1 MRAAGLAAAVAVLA
15 LGPALGLAGRGH
27 GLALF
32 VYALVVAGLG
42 LLLLV
47 DRLARALPRK
57 TFSWSPRSP
66 ARKNEQPVAQLERI
80 ERSLSAA
87 SWNESH
93 LLESM
98 RPLVR
103 EIVAARLRRH
113 HRVDLDRSPERAH
126 TIVGDGYAWSL
137 VRPDRKA
144 PLGAGADG
152 WSRNELD
159 GLLDE
164 LEGL

>member
-1 MRAAGLAAAVAVLA
+1 MRAVALVTVLA
-15 LGPALGLAGRGH
+15 VVALAPALGLAGQGH

-32 VYALVVAGLG
+32 VYALFVAGLG
-42 LLLLV
+42 LALLI

-57 TFSWSPRSP
+57 TFFWPSRSP
-66 ARKNEQPVAQLERI
+66 ARDNEQPIAQLERI
-80 ERSLSAA
+80 ERALSAA

-103 EIVAARLRRH
+103 EIVVARLRRH
-113 HRVDLDRSPERAH
+113 HRVDLDRSPDRAH
-126 TIVGDGYAWSL
+126 AIVGDGYAWSL
-137 VRPDRKA
+137 VRPDREM

-152 WSRNELD
+152 WSRNDLNA
-159 GLLDE
+159 LLDE
-164 LEGL
+164 LEAL